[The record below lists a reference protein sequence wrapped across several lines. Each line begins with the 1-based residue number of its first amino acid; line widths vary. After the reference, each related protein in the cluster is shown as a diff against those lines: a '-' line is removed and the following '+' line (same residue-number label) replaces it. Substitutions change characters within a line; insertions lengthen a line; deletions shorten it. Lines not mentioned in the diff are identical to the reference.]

1 MFLEY
6 SRCSVAGDDADRDPD
21 HDDGTDAG
29 DAQVHVEV
37 VADVGDE
44 VETRDSDSVYRSVS
58 PSLCSPV
65 CLPLNVHHLDVRRRI
80 VILIATTVLMLAT
93 LRFMWMSML
102 MLVMKWR
109 LTIVTLSIVLSVR
122 LSVLRSVRL

>member
-21 HDDGTDAG
+21 
-29 DAQVHVEV
+29 
-37 VADVGDE
+37 
-44 VETRDSDSVYRSVS
+44 
-58 PSLCSPV
+58 
-65 CLPLNVHHLDVRRRI
+65 RI
-80 VILIATTVLMLAT
+80 GILIATTVLMLAT
-93 LRFMWMSML
+93 LRFMWISLL

-122 LSVLRSVRL
+122 LSVLRSVCL